1 MSAKTIY
8 ESWLNNPGLDEG
20 IRKELEAISGDEKEI
35 EEILDHIASYL
46 SEEKQLVIDRPMI
59 INDETTGEDVFYRYP
74 YEEFVFTR

>member
-35 EEILDHIASYL
+35 EE
-46 SEEKQLVIDRPMI
+46 R
-59 INDETTGEDVFYRYP
+59 F
-74 YEEFVFTR
+74 